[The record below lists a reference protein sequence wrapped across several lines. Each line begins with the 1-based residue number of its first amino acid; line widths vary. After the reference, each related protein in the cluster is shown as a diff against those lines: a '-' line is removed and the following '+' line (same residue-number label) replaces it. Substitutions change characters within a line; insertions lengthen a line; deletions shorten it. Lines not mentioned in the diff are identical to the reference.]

1 MMNTLTGNLNP
12 RLNLGIES
20 LKRAATLGD
29 AHSTFEL
36 AKLYRYGWEVP
47 SNAEL
52 ALQLFT
58 LAANKGHVGANIELG
73 KIHLKGDRNLGV
85 EIDVDKA
92 KEYFEKALQGNL
104 HYHAAPDY
112 DPSLAVG
119 EAYRYLKAVKA
130 IRSKELPAQH

>member
-1 MMNTLTGNLNP
+1 MTALTGSVNSKG
-12 RLNLGIES
+12 NLGIEA
-20 LKRAATLGD
+20 LKRSATLGD
-29 AHSTFEL
+29 AHATFEL

-47 SNAEL
+47 NNSEL

-73 KIHLKGDRNLGV
+73 KIHLKGDRNLSV
-85 EIDVDKA
+85 DINIDKA
-92 KEYFEKALQGNL
+92 KEYFERALHGNL

-112 DPSLAVG
+112 DPSQAVG

-130 IRSKELPAQH
+130 IRTKELPIV

>member
-1 MMNTLTGNLNP
+1 MKTLTVNMNTKTNI
-12 RLNLGIES
+12 GIEA

-52 ALQLFT
+52 ALQLLT

-73 KIHLKGDRNLGV
+73 KIHLKGDRNLNV
-85 EIDVDKA
+85 DINVDKA
-92 KEYFEKALQGNL
+92 KEFFERALQGNL

-112 DPSLAVG
+112 DPSQAVG

-130 IRSKELPAQH
+130 IRTKVLPAA

>member
-1 MMNTLTGNLNP
+1 MTTLTTNMNSKSYA
-12 RLNLGIES
+12 GIEA
-20 LKRAATLGD
+20 LKRSATLGD
-29 AHSTFEL
+29 AHATFEL

-47 SNAEL
+47 NNAEL

-73 KIHLKGDRNLGV
+73 KIHLKGDRNLSV
-85 EIDVDKA
+85 EINVEKA
-92 KEYFEKALQGNL
+92 KEYFERALQGNL

-112 DPSLAVG
+112 DPSQAIG

-130 IRSKELPAQH
+130 IRSKVLPAA